1 MMVGTNRIRN
11 GSIGECILIMEAYM
25 GNIEPPATIRCMS
38 SGRCRCVNSFRAM
51 LQQGYYD
58 ETTKNRKKKTKK
70 KKGTDLRKRNI
81 YEEWEGRSTVG
92 NSIREGRDT

>member
-1 MMVGTNRIRN
+1 
-11 GSIGECILIMEAYM
+11 M